1 MTKRDVL
8 VRYKGSFIGLGWSL
22 FNPLLLLFIY
32 TYVFSEIF
40 KYRWDGDGINS
51 RVVFSIVMFVGMIVL
66 NLFND
71 IINKAPYLI
80 ITNVNYVK
88 KVVFPLEVLPVVSV
102 LASMFNSIVSVVVLI
117 FFCFCEYGYLNWT
130 ILYLPVIFMPLA
142 LVILGLSYILSAL
155 AVYVRDVTQSVG
167 VISALLIFLTPVF
180 YPVSAV
186 PQNVRYFILMN
197 PLSFIIEQMRDIVV
211 FGVNPN
217 WIGLLNY
224 TIISV
229 FICWSG
235 FVFFQITRKGFSDV
249 L

>member
-1 MTKRDVL
+1 
-8 VRYKGSFIGLGWSL
+8 
-22 FNPLLLLFIY
+22 
-32 TYVFSEIF
+32 
-40 KYRWDGDGINS
+40 
-51 RVVFSIVMFVGMIVL
+51 
-66 NLFND
+66 
-71 IINKAPYLI
+71 
-80 ITNVNYVK
+80 
-88 KVVFPLEVLPVVSV
+88 
-102 LASMFNSIVSVVVLI
+102 
-117 FFCFCEYGYLNWT
+117 
-130 ILYLPVIFMPLA
+130 MPLA